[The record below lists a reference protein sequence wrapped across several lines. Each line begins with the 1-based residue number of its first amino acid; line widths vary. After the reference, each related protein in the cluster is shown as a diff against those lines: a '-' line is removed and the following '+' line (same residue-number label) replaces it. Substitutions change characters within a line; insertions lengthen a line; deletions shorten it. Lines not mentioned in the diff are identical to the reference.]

1 MRLQA
6 TPKDEL
12 HGLGGKFALLA
23 KGTLV
28 GNRYI

>member
-1 MRLQA
+1 MRLQV
-6 TPKDEL
+6 TSQDEL
-12 HGLGGKFALLA
+12 HSLGGKFALLA